1 MNDAPPAVLFDIDGT
16 LVDTNYL
23 HTLAWWRALRDAG
36 LDVAMSEIHPLIGMG
51 SDKLLKQLIGEER
64 DGLRDAH
71 SEQFR
76 PLKGEV
82 RAFPRARDL
91 LAAVAGRGARVV
103 LATSSQEADLKE
115 LLAALD
121 ADESIADIVH
131 GDEVEASKPAPDVFS
146 TALDKLGLVPAS
158 TIVVGDTRWDVE
170 AASKLGLD
178 TVAVLT
184 GGTPRPE
191 LEEAGAVAV
200 YANVADLLDQLDDSP
215 LSRLLSD

>member
-1 MNDAPPAVLFDIDGT
+1 MTDASPAVLFDIDGT

-51 SDKLLKQLIGEER
+51 SDKLLEQLIGEER

-82 RAFPRARDL
+82 RAFPGARDL

-146 TALDKLGLVPAS
+146 TALDKLGLAPAS

-184 GGTPRPE
+184 GGTPRRE

-215 LSRLLSD
+215 LSRLLSV